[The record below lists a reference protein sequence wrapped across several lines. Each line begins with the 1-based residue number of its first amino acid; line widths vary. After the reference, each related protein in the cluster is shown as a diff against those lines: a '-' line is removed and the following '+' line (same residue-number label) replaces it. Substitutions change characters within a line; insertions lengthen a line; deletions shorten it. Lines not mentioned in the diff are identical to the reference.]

1 MSNVALELTNVR
13 KKIKNKEI
21 IKDVNLTVRQGEV
34 YGFIGPNGA
43 GKTTTIRM
51 IVGLMDMTEGEIKV
65 LGKSIEKEYKDAARN
80 LGAIVENPEMYPFM
94 TGRQNLRHFARMYE
108 DVPKGRVEE
117 VVSLVG
123 LDQAIDEKV
132 SKYSLGMRQRLGIAQ
147 AILHKPAVL
156 ILDEPTNG
164 LDPAGIREIRDYIR
178 RLAVEDNVAVMISSH
193 LLSEIEL
200 MCDRI
205 GIIKHG
211 ELITEQSVK
220 EVSEETEETE
230 IKVIL
235 DVKEIEAAIDV
246 LSSLELQGE
255 KEGSQLVSL
264 MPRESIPQVVNKL
277 VEAGL
282 TVYGITGVKPS
293 LEDQFLELTGGI
305 SLSNF
310 FSLLYNE
317 LFKIYIRKSTWVMY
331 IILGLIAIGGAI
343 IMSSIDDVQPTNYT
357 DNWQEELQEENET
370 LQKDNEEFGYSF
382 NDEQIMKNEYLLE
395 NDIRPLNYGAWQY
408 TLENVGLVAI
418 VSLLT
423 IIIGSTLYQTNTNGE
438 QLNYC

>member
-1 MSNVALELTNVR
+1 
-13 KKIKNKEI
+13 
-21 IKDVNLTVRQGEV
+21 
-34 YGFIGPNGA
+34 
-43 GKTTTIRM
+43 
-51 IVGLMDMTEGEIKV
+51 
-65 LGKSIEKEYKDAARN
+65 
-80 LGAIVENPEMYPFM
+80 
-94 TGRQNLRHFARMYE
+94 
-108 DVPKGRVEE
+108 
-117 VVSLVG
+117 
-123 LDQAIDEKV
+123 
-132 SKYSLGMRQRLGIAQ
+132 
-147 AILHKPAVL
+147 
-156 ILDEPTNG
+156 
-164 LDPAGIREIRDYIR
+164 
-178 RLAVEDNVAVMISSH
+178 
-193 LLSEIEL
+193 

-331 IILGLIAIGGAI
+331 IILGLSHWWGHYHVIH
-343 IMSSIDDVQPTNYT
+343 
-357 DNWQEELQEENET
+357 
-370 LQKDNEEFGYSF
+370 
-382 NDEQIMKNEYLLE
+382 
-395 NDIRPLNYGAWQY
+395 
-408 TLENVGLVAI
+408 
-418 VSLLT
+418 
-423 IIIGSTLYQTNTNGE
+423 
-438 QLNYC
+438 